1 VVGMTLAIRPALRTE
16 IDAIRDLE
24 RASSQRFLGVMDAL
38 ADDEPTPA
46 EVLAQRLARDGLLAA
61 TLDEEL
67 AAFVMFRPLEN
78 GLYIEQIDVAPAFE
92 GRRIGAT
99 LIDAVAERAARAGL
113 AGLTLSTFRDVPWNA
128 PYYRRLGFVDIPDD
142 VLSAALQAVRR
153 EHLARG
159 LDEGARLFMQ
169 RPI

>member
-1 VVGMTLAIRPALRTE
+1 MTLAIRPALRTE

-113 AGLTLSTFRDVPWNA
+113 ARLMLSTFRDVPWNA
-128 PYYRRLGFVDIPDD
+128 PYYRRLGFVDIADD
-142 VLSAALQAVRR
+142 ALSAALQAVRR